1 MEDTTI
7 EDVLKTFEAHYA
19 QKDYAKS
26 LEILKTKASAFEK
39 DNWEYNMGTVLAR
52 LENFP
57 EARFHLLQAE
67 KLGLSAPGLDQNL
80 LMVEEKLEVPRL
92 EKSLN
97 TQDYA
102 FKAGLVLSEGYF
114 STLSLLGLIVGILVL
129 KASFSWKRVVGF
141 FILITAPLALN
152 FWIASLDQFVAINPA
167 TLQEG
172 PSLIFS
178 KVGDIPAGVRIVGK
192 KDGSWIKI
200 LYPSRYS
207 GWVKSSELKNLE
219 SSI

>member
-7 EDVLKTFEAHYA
+7 EDVLKTFEAYYA

-26 LEILKTKASAFEK
+26 LEILKAKASAFEK

-52 LENFP
+52 MENFP

-80 LMVEEKLEVPRL
+80 SLVEEKLEVPRL

-102 FKAGLVLSEGYF
+102 LKAGLVLSEGYF
-114 STLSLLGLIVGILVL
+114 STLSLLGLVVGILVL
-129 KASFSWKRVVGF
+129 KSKFSWKRVLGF
-141 FILITAPLALN
+141 VFLISAPLALN
-152 FWIASLDQFVAINPA
+152 FWITSLDQFVAVKPA
-167 TLQEG
+167 NLQEG

-178 KVGDIPAGVRIVGK
+178 KVGDVPAGIRLVGK
-192 KDGSWIKI
+192 ADGSWIKI
-200 LYPSRYS
+200 IYPSRFS
-207 GWVKSSELKNLE
+207 GWVKSSELKILE

>member
-1 MEDTTI
+1 M
-7 EDVLKTFEAHYA
+7 LKTFEAHYA

-26 LEILKTKASAFEK
+26 LEILKTEASAFEK

-52 LENFP
+52 MENLP

-80 LMVEEKLEVPRL
+80 AMVEEKLEIPRL

-102 FKAGLVLSEGYF
+102 LKAGLVLSEGYF

-129 KASFSWKRVVGF
+129 KARFSWSRVIGF
-141 FILITAPLALN
+141 VFLITAPLVLN
-152 FWIASLDQFVAINPA
+152 FWITGLDQFVAITPA
-167 TLQEG
+167 SLQEG

-178 KVGDIPAGVRIVGK
+178 KVGDIPAGVRLVGK
-192 KDGSWIKI
+192 KDGTWIKV
-200 LYPSRYS
+200 LYPSRFS
-207 GWVKSSELKNLE
+207 GWVKSTELKILE